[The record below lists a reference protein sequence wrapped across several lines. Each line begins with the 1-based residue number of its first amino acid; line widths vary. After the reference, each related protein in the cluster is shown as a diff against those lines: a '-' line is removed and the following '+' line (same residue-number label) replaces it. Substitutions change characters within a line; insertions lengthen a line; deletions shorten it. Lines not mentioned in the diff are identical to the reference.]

1 MTETQILAILVK
13 TSGKPRRGV
22 TKKEE
27 VPDLEETV
35 RRILLEILERP

>member
-1 MTETQILAILVK
+1 MIETEILAILVK
-13 TSGKPRRGV
+13 TSGKPYRRA

-35 RRILLEILERP
+35 RRILLEVLERS